1 MDKEIYDLE
10 TYWQWEAKINEQEV
24 DYYEQLLRDLKS
36 QIDAEI
42 VDRLMDANLEDI
54 DVYSNKKLNS
64 KEKQAKQIIDSVEDK
79 YAQKKLLLCQ

>member
-1 MDKEIYDLE
+1 MDKEVYDLE

-54 DVYSNKKLNS
+54 DVYSNKK
-64 KEKQAKQIIDSVEDK
+64 QAKQIIDSVEDK